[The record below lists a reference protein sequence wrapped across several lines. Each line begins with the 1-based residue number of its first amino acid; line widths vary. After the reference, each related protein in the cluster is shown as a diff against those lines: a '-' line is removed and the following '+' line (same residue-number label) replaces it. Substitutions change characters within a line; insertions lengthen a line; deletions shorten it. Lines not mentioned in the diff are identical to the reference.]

1 MLHHPVTEVF
11 LQSIFSD
18 VFNFQNNNWM
28 FLQLRLSLVQFKVQ
42 SKKEGKHRD
51 FQTLPPH
58 TGTTS
63 LLHTNDTPVSQ
74 PEDLY

>member
-18 VFNFQNNNWM
+18 VFNFQNSNWM
-28 FLQLRLSLVQFKVQ
+28 FLQLSLSLVQFKVQ

-51 FQTLPPH
+51 SQTRPPH
-58 TGTTS
+58 MGTTS
-63 LLHTNDTPVSQ
+63 LLHTNKAPVSQ
-74 PEDLY
+74 PEDLF